1 MPGGLSPN
9 AVSILSNVY
18 DQTHLLAK
26 PRSYVEA
33 GILVGAI
40 GATGGTAAYL
50 GGHAGITTLG
60 IGRIAAPLLTFSPH
74 ALERMSQRGVSMGQ
88 VQSIIQNIQP
98 FEYFHEG
105 IWKSGYYDP
114 ISKIFVA
121 RVDKLVRT
129 VIANVK
135 PQYVENLKRAAQ

>member
-1 MPGGLSPN
+1 
-9 AVSILSNVY
+9 
-18 DQTHLLAK
+18 
-26 PRSYVEA
+26 
-33 GILVGAI
+33 
-40 GATGGTAAYL
+40 
-50 GGHAGITTLG
+50 
-60 IGRIAAPLLTFSPH
+60 
-74 ALERMSQRGVSMGQ
+74 MGQ